1 MVAFAAIRI
10 IFRFMAGSND
20 WGFYG
25 RREELGHLLEIL
37 RGRRW
42 FFGAIRGRRRIG
54 KTALVQQALTAL
66 EQDEGSE
73 RNVLFFQLPDSDP
86 ADVAAVFRRAVRD
99 AELQDSVRDLDG
111 LRDLPGVAA
120 GVGSLCAAGVVVA
133 IDEFQLC
140 HRGPLAGLPSLLQ
153 AQVDRLQENDGGQGS
168 RGGLIVLGSVQTEM
182 EALFEDRRAP
192 LFGRTTFSLALGPW
206 DLRTIFEV
214 CETHG
219 ANEPLRC
226 LTLWTLFG
234 GVPRYWRHFAGLDG
248 LGAIAEWSDWAAEVC
263 ARLFLRS
270 DAPLR
275 DEGDT
280 LLGRELRRGSL
291 AIVRTL
297 AERRVRSHAQ
307 LRQSLPAGNGLGRY
321 LKTLVQDLRLVE
333 KELPVF
339 ASDRSGDAR
348 YLVADPFLRAW
359 LAALQPACQRART
372 APVPVVTAR
381 LLPQL
386 RTLEGL
392 AFERMVREATEE
404 ASRTGGGDFP
414 VTDLV
419 RGYWNR
425 PRGGDG
431 SIEIDLVAW
440 NEDGQRVRFG
450 SCKRSEA
457 QHDRTS
463 RRHFRRHVERFLSTR
478 AGNRFRTWAREF
490 ALFAPVFS
498 PHRRSELEDGGW
510 LCRDLAD
517 FRRMLG
523 DNEPLGPNGDW
534 KVSEKI
540 GGEGR

>member
-1 MVAFAAIRI
+1 
-10 IFRFMAGSND
+10 MAGSND

-25 RREELGHLLEIL
+25 RRDELGRLLEIL

-66 EQDEGSE
+66 EQDEGNK
-73 RNVLFFQLPDSDP
+73 RDVLFFQLPDSDP

-99 AELQDSVRDLDG
+99 AGLQDSVRDLDS

-120 GVGSLCAAGVVVA
+120 GIGALCAAGTVVA
-133 IDEFQLC
+133 IDEFQVC
-140 HRGPLAGLPSLLQ
+140 HRRPIAGLPSLLQ
-153 AQVDRLQENDGGQGS
+153 AYVDRLQESDGGQGS
-168 RGGLIVLGSVQTEM
+168 RGGLIVLGSVQSEM

-214 CETHG
+214 CEIHG

-234 GVPRYWRHFAGLDG
+234 GVPKYWRHFAGMDG
-248 LGAIAEWSDWAAEVC
+248 LDAIAEWNDWVAEVC
-263 ARLFLRS
+263 ARLFLRA

-280 LLGRELRRGSL
+280 LLGRELRRGNL
-291 AIVRTL
+291 AVLRTL
-297 AERRVRSHAQ
+297 AERRVCSHAE
-307 LRQSLPAGNGLGRY
+307 LRQSLSIDNGLGQY
-321 LKTLVQDLRLVE
+321 LKTLIQDLRLVE

-339 ASDRSGDAR
+339 ASERSRGAR

-359 LAALQPACQRART
+359 LAVLQPACQRART
-372 APVPVVTAR
+372 SPVPVVTAG

-392 AFERMVREATEE
+392 AFERMVREASEE
-404 ASRTGGGDFP
+404 ASRTGRDDFP
-414 VTDLV
+414 ITDLI

-425 PRGGDG
+425 PRGGG
-431 SIEIDLVAW
+431 ESIEIDFVAW
-440 NEDGQRVRFG
+440 NEDEQRVRFG
-450 SCKRSEA
+450 SCKRNEA
-457 QHDRTS
+457 QHERTS
-463 RRHFRRHVERFLSTR
+463 LRHFREHVERFLSTKI
-478 AGNRFRTWAREF
+478 GIRFRTWIREF
-490 ALFAPVFS
+490 ALFAPVFP
-498 PHRRSELEDGGW
+498 PHRRSALEEGGW
-510 LCRDLAD
+510 ICRDLAD
-517 FRRMLG
+517 FRRMLV
-523 DNEPLGPNGDW
+523 DNEPLGSNGDW

-540 GGEGR
+540 AGEGR